1 MLDGIWKLVQDQNMQ
16 NALTQTN
23 LAGGYASKRCDVRT
37 DTGKL
42 FKACIVLPNTTEN
55 QAEAVAYK
63 LNLHIQSKCAI
74 GIRYRVLDV
83 YPHCGV
89 KRIALCGR

>member
-1 MLDGIWKLVQDQNMQ
+1 MLDGFCESVQTQNMQ
-16 NALTQTN
+16 NAQTQTH
-23 LAGGYASKRCDVRT
+23 LASGYASLRCDVRT

-42 FKACIVLPNTTEN
+42 FKACIVLPNVTEN
-55 QAEAVAYK
+55 QAQAVAYK
-63 LNLHIQSKCAI
+63 LNLHIQSKAAI

-89 KRIALCGR
+89 KRVTLCGR